1 MKVML
6 IIALGLVALAAA
18 RPEDIFDF
26 EGDDA
31 DHEQDGEAGDSVTGE
46 YKWESPE
53 GIEFVV
59 KYIADDKGYRVLES
73 NAVPSANGVLANGDQ
88 ADLEG
93 DEDDYGDDD
102 DDDEE
107 EDDK

>member
-18 RPEDIFDF
+18 KPGDVFDF
-26 EGDDA
+26 DGDDA
-31 DHEQDGEAGDSVTGE
+31 EHEQDGSPGHSVTGE

-53 GIEFVV
+53 GDEFVV

-73 NAVPSANGVLANGDQ
+73 NAVPSANGVAANGEQ
-88 ADLEG
+88 GDLEG
-93 DEDDYGDDD
+93 DEDD
-102 DDDEE
+102 
-107 EDDK
+107 DDK

>member
-1 MKVML
+1 MKAML
-6 IIALGLVALAAA
+6 LIALGLVALAAA
-18 RPEDIFDF
+18 RPNQIFDF

-31 DHEQDGEAGDSVTGE
+31 EHEQEGAAGHSVTGE

-73 NAVPSANGVLANGDQ
+73 NAVPSANGVLADGEQ

-93 DEDDYGDDD
+93 DEDDEDDD
-102 DDDEE
+102 D
-107 EDDK
+107 K

>member
-1 MKVML
+1 MFVL
-6 IIALGLVALAAA
+6 QVIVVLGLVALAAA
-18 RPEDIFDF
+18 RPNEVFDF

-31 DHEQDGEAGDSVTGE
+31 EHEQEGAPGHSVTGE

-59 KYIADDKGYRVLES
+59 KYIADEKGYRVLES
-73 NAVPSANGVLANGDQ
+73 NAVPSSNGVSADGEQ

-93 DEDDYGDDD
+93 DEDDDGDDD
-102 DDDEE
+102 DDD
-107 EDDK
+107 K